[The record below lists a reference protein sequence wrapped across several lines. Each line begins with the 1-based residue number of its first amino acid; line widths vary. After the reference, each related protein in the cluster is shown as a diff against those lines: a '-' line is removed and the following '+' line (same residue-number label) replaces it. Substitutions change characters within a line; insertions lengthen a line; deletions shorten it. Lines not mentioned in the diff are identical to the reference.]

1 MLTITT
7 SGETFLVI
15 FSYTYYVMAT
25 NHRAHWK
32 YKNLTVVFIG
42 VVLAIIL
49 SRNEAFHSFLLHLG
63 NFGYIGAFIAGIL
76 FVSTFTVAT
85 SALVLLVLAE
95 TLSPLEIGLI
105 AGLGA
110 VVGDMVIFRLIK
122 DNLANEIEDIYNHI
136 DTKKHLKKLLH
147 SKYFN
152 WSLPLI
158 GAIIIASPLPDEM
171 GISLINLSKMSTFKF
186 VLISYILNSIGI
198 FLIVSASVVVK
209 S

>member
-1 MLTITT
+1 M
-7 SGETFLVI
+7 V
-15 FSYTYYVMAT
+15 AT
-25 NHRAHWK
+25 NHKTNWE
-32 YKNLTVVFIG
+32 YKNLTAVFIG
-42 VVLAIIL
+42 IAVAIIL
-49 SRNEAFHSFLLHLG
+49 SRNETFHSFLLHQG
-63 NFGYIGAFIAGIL
+63 SFGYIGAFIAGIL

-85 SALVLLVLAE
+85 SALVLLILAE
-95 TLSPLEIGLI
+95 TLSPIEIGLI

-110 VVGDMVIFRLIK
+110 VLGDMLIFRLIK

-186 VLISYILNSIGI
+186 ILVSYILNSIGI
-198 FLIVSASVVVK
+198 FLIVSASVVIK
-209 S
+209 P